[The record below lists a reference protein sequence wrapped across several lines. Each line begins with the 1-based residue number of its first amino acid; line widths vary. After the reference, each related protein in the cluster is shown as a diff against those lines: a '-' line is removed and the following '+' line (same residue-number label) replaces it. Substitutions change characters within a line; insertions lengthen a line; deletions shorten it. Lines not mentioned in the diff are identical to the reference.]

1 LIEHYVEALGR
12 YRINYILGYT
22 SSLYAIAQEI
32 LWSGRERLKMA
43 VIITNAEPV
52 SDYQEEAI
60 SEAFQCAVRET
71 YGMTEIVMAA
81 SECDRGQLHLWPE
94 AGWLEVLEGHRPAGH
109 GVTGDLVCTGLL
121 NLDMPLIRYRV
132 GDRAATRDE
141 SDTCSCGRTLP
152 MLASLEGRLDDVLY
166 TVDGRR
172 VGRLDPIFKARLP
185 IREAQIIQETL
196 RSVRVRFVPAPDY
209 THEAGRSIIENIRM
223 RMGPVEIILE
233 QVPELPR
240 GANGKLRSVICSLPA
255 EERRALEKAQL

>member
-1 LIEHYVEALGR
+1 
-12 YRINYILGYT
+12 
-22 SSLYAIAQEI
+22 
-32 LWSGRERLKMA
+32 MA

-60 SEAFQCAVRET
+60 SEAFQCPVRET

-94 AGWLEVLEGHRPAGH
+94 AGWLEVLEGRRPAGH

-152 MLASLEGRLDDVLY
+152 MLASVEGRLDDVLY

-185 IREAQIIQETL
+185 IREAQIIQESL

-209 THEAGRSIIENIRM
+209 THEAGRSIIENLRM
-223 RMGPVEIILE
+223 RMGPVEITLE

-240 GANGKLRSVICSLPA
+240 GANGKLRSVICSLTA
-255 EERRALEKAQL
+255 EERQALEKTQL